1 VETAC
6 GRFRRVLVFN
16 TLDPNEQL
24 TSESDRRDAV
34 LRLLREKT
42 TASLTEIAELFQVS
56 EMTVRRDIQKLAA
69 SGQVIRVP
77 GGARIERSFG
87 GEKSFIERLQR
98 MGEAKQSIGKAAA
111 ALIEDGQSVTLDSGT
126 TTLFIARHLRQ
137 HRNISVFTFSL
148 AVLEELSGCDSVRV
162 ELTGGTYRRSSHD
175 LVGHAVDEALA
186 AIHTDKVF
194 FGAAALSFRKGV
206 MVYDPEAPRGL
217 LQTAN
222 ERILVLDSS
231 KIDQEARYGYC
242 RLELC
247 DLIIT
252 DRGIAPE
259 ALERLSN
266 LRKVIVAE

>member
-1 VETAC
+1 ML
-6 GRFRRVLVFN
+6 FFN
-16 TLDPNEQL
+16 TLEPNEHL
-24 TSESDRRDAV
+24 ISDNDRRDAM
-34 LRLLREKT
+34 LHLLRERT
-42 TASLTEIAELFQVS
+42 TASLAEIAERFQVS

-87 GEKSFIERLQR
+87 GEKSFFERLQR
-98 MGEAKQSIGKAAA
+98 MGDAKQSIGKAAA
-111 ALIEDGQSVTLDSGT
+111 ALIEDGQSATMDSGT
-126 TTLFIARHLRQ
+126 TTLYIARHLRQ

-175 LVGHAVDEALA
+175 LIGHAVDEALST
-186 AIHTDKVF
+186 IHTDKVF

-222 ERILVLDSS
+222 KRILVLDSS
-231 KIDQEARYGYC
+231 KIDREARFGYC
-242 RLELC
+242 RLEQC
-247 DLIIT
+247 DLIVT

-259 ALERLSN
+259 ALKRLSK

>member
-1 VETAC
+1 LE
-6 GRFRRVLVFN
+6 
-16 TLDPNEQL
+16 PNEPL
-24 TSESDRRDAV
+24 IPDNDRREAI
-34 LRLLREKT
+34 LHLLRERT
-42 TASLTEIAELFQVS
+42 TATLVELAERFQVS
-56 EMTVRRDIQKLAA
+56 EMTVRRDIQKLAG

-87 GEKSFIERLQR
+87 GEKSFFERLQR
-98 MGEAKQSIGKAAA
+98 MGDAKQSIGKAAA

-126 TTLFIARHLRQ
+126 TTLYIARHLRQ
-137 HRNISVFTFSL
+137 RRDISIFTFSL

-162 ELTGGTYRRSSHD
+162 QLTGGTYRRSSHD
-175 LVGHAVDEALA
+175 LIGHAVDASLS

-217 LQTAN
+217 LETAH

-242 RLELC
+242 RLEQC

-252 DRGIAPE
+252 DHGIVPD
-259 ALERLSN
+259 ALERLSK